1 MFHRGEARDNEVSVY
16 STTREGVDMG
26 DENDKTGTS
35 PESGI
40 SRRLF
45 VEKSSLL
52 AGGVLLTGALS
63 GCDQSS
69 EVVDPSAT
77 APAAFVG
84 GSGNIRLALVGC
96 GGRGT
101 GAASN
106 ALKADPGTKLV
117 AVADAF
123 ADRAE
128 SSAGKLRAKFGEQRV
143 TVTPETSF
151 IGLDAFRKAI
161 DLADVV
167 ILTTPGGFKP
177 EHFEYA
183 ISQNKHVF
191 MEKPVATDGPG
202 IRRVLESARRA
213 DERKLNVV
221 VGLQRRYEPAY
232 LETLQRYRDGVVGE
246 IVSGQVTYNTISRMD
261 HRSHPREP
269 GQSELDYQLRNWYFF
284 NWLSGDHILEQNLH
298 SIDIANWFIGE
309 YPLTAVGS
317 GGRQV
322 RTGKEYGQIFDHH
335 FVQYAYPS
343 GAIVHAQCRQME
355 GCPLSV
361 KEQFQTTGG
370 QIETHSMIRG
380 SGVIRRRDGSVV
392 YDHKGL
398 FDGIPY
404 QLEHDRLF
412 ATIRSG
418 EHINNA
424 EYGAK
429 STLTAIMGRMA
440 TYSGQ
445 VIEWDEALSS
455 DLQLVPDSA
464 DLDPERPPV
473 MPDDQGRYPVPV
485 PGETRVI

>member
-1 MFHRGEARDNEVSVY
+1 MSDK
-16 STTREGVDMG
+16 
-26 DENDKTGTS
+26 DKTTGNA
-35 PESGI
+35 PESGLN
-40 SRRLF
+40 RRQF

-52 AGGVLLTGALS
+52 AGGVLLTGALA
-63 GCDQSS
+63 GCDQPPG
-69 EVVDPSAT
+69 VVDPSAVG
-77 APAAFVG
+77 PAAFVG
-84 GSGNIRLALVGC
+84 GSGKIRLALIGC

-106 ALKADPGTKLV
+106 ALKADPGTYLV
-117 AVADAF
+117 AVADVF

-128 SSAGKLRAKFGEQRV
+128 SSVGKLRAKFGEQRV
-143 TVTPETSF
+143 TATPETSF
-151 IGLDAFRKAI
+151 IGLDAFKKAI

-183 ISQNKHVF
+183 IAQNKHVF

-202 IRRVLESARRA
+202 IRRVLESAKLA
-213 DERKLNVV
+213 DQRKLNVV

-232 LETLQRYRDGVVGE
+232 LETLKRYRDGAVGE
-246 IVSGQVTYNTISRMD
+246 IISGQVTWNQNSRMD
-261 HRSHPREP
+261 HRSFEREP

-298 SIDIANWFIGE
+298 SIDVANWFIGE

-335 FVQYAYPS
+335 FVQFSYPS
-343 GAIVHAQCRQME
+343 GAVIHAQCRQMR
-355 GCPLSV
+355 GCPIDV
-361 KEQFQTTGG
+361 TEQFQTTGG

-412 ATIRSG
+412 AVIRSG

-429 STLTAIMGRMA
+429 STLAAIMGRMA

-445 VIEWDEALSS
+445 VIEWDKALSS
-455 DLQLVPDSA
+455 DLKLVPDSHE
-464 DLDPERPPV
+464 LDPNQPPV
-473 MPDDQGRYPVPV
+473 MPDAEGRYPIPV